1 MRQGADTIF
10 GMLTEP
16 ETGAPSTTRRRSSDH
31 PSPDLADAASGAPS
45 GRKLSLAV
53 VAALAAGQ
61 FLVGL
66 DASVATVALPR
77 IQRELGASAPQ
88 LQWVLMAYV
97 VAGAALALP
106 VGALGDRLGRKRL
119 YLGGAGLFA
128 VGSLA
133 SALAPS
139 MSVLIGARALQGVGA
154 AALGSLALAMLT
166 TSVDKDRIGSVV
178 GIWTAVSTAAMAL
191 GPLIGGLLVQ
201 SVGWRWVFGI
211 NVPLALA
218 VLVVAAAKLP
228 SRPVRDAAPLEWIGS
243 ALVTIALI
251 SLSLGLN
258 AAEKTG
264 FASVRAL
271 LPIAI
276 GLGVVAV
283 AALQQRRAKVQ
294 MLDWSQ
300 LSRRPV
306 PAALVLSVLLGLA
319 LSGSLFQ
326 LTLLLQNALG
336 FSPAEC
342 GLVTLGATASFI
354 ILSPLSGKLAKR
366 FGLAP
371 LTCTGLALAA
381 VGMFLLSRVGDS
393 TAAWVIS
400 ADLAVLG
407 ADWGSRCLRCRRPR
421 CRRWTRSGRQRIRCA
436 QPGLAGRIG
445 ARDRHHRIDR
455 HVAHRIILGFAGGIE
470 PPSARAPPG
479 GGGGR
484 LRGGPQ
490 GGRIERRNQ
499 GCTGLHQWRRRGIQD
514 RSARPRGSRGGSA
527 VPAARCPQRR
537 LRYAGP
543 PTGSARALHQEHRGR
558 SGTGFGGARFGR
570 EVHPTL

>member
-1 MRQGADTIF
+1 MRRFESCRGHVLASWPAGLGRGGLRQGADTIF

-400 ADLAVLG
+400 AALAVLG
-407 ADWGSRCLRCRRPR
+407 AGLGIAMPAVSAATMSAVDPEAAGSA
-421 CRRWTRSGRQRIRCA
+421 SGALNLASQVASVLGIAIIGSIAMSRT
-436 QPGLAGRIG
+436 GSSWDSLAGSSHHLLELRPEVVAGDFEAVRKAVGSSDATRAAQVFTSGVGEAFRIG
-445 ARDRHHRIDR
+445 ALGLA
-455 HVAHRIILGFAGGIE
+455 VAA
-470 PPSARAPPG
+470 AAAPFL
-479 GGGGR
+479 
-484 LRGGPQ
+484 LRGA
-490 GGRIERRNQ
+490 
-499 GCTGLHQWRRRGIQD
+499 
-514 RSARPRGSRGGSA
+514 RSAD
-527 VPAARCPQRR
+527 
-537 LRYAGP
+537 
-543 PTGSARALHQEHRGR
+543 
-558 SGTGFGGARFGR
+558 
-570 EVHPTL
+570 

>member
-1 MRQGADTIF
+1 MRQGADTLF

-319 LSGSLFQ
+319 LSGSLFH

-407 ADWGSRCLRCRRPR
+407 AGLGIAMPAVSAATMSAVDPEAAGSA
-421 CRRWTRSGRQRIRCA
+421 SGALNLASQVASVLGIAIIGSIAMSRT
-436 QPGLAGRIG
+436 GSSWDSLAGSSHHLLELRPEVVAGDFEAVRKAVGSSDATRAAQVFTSGVGEAFRIG
-445 ARDRHHRIDR
+445 ALGLA
-455 HVAHRIILGFAGGIE
+455 VAA
-470 PPSARAPPG
+470 AAAPFL
-479 GGGGR
+479 
-484 LRGGPQ
+484 LRGA
-490 GGRIERRNQ
+490 
-499 GCTGLHQWRRRGIQD
+499 
-514 RSARPRGSRGGSA
+514 RSAD
-527 VPAARCPQRR
+527 
-537 LRYAGP
+537 
-543 PTGSARALHQEHRGR
+543 
-558 SGTGFGGARFGR
+558 
-570 EVHPTL
+570 